1 MSLETRHA
9 CKILYTVDILYPL
22 PLTFTDMRLIPMF
35 IVFVIELNE
44 EFEFFIKIHLFLRKK
59 NLQNIDILL

>member
-9 CKILYTVDILYPL
+9 RKILYTVDILYPL
-22 PLTFTDMRLIPMF
+22 PLSFTDMRLIPMF

-44 EFEFFIKIHLFLRKK
+44 EFEFFINIHLFLRKK
-59 NLQNIDILL
+59 NLQNIDIL